1 MQMFQ
6 EILNSIK
13 KFCKRI
19 TIFFIVFNLAALISA
34 FFLPRESRID
44 LIKIGFIVN
53 LVIIGIFQ
61 VSFDLKK
68 KVEKGDTSILATE
81 KQKRE
86 APIIKVIGIILMI
99 LNIIGTIVISCT
111 QSLYSLYFEMII
123 VFITGMLALMTYVRY
138 RISNNIEDCKPFGV
152 ILSVL
157 LSIIVFVIII
167 I

>member
-1 MQMFQ
+1 MG
-6 EILNSIK
+6 L
-13 KFCKRI
+13 
-19 TIFFIVFNLAALISA
+19 L
-34 FFLPRESRID
+34 
-44 LIKIGFIVN
+44 VN

-61 VSFDLKK
+61 VSFDFKK

-81 KQKRE
+81 KQKKE
-86 APIIKVIGIILMI
+86 MPIIKAIGIILMI
-99 LNIIGTIVISCT
+99 LNIIGTIFILCT

-138 RISNNIEDCKPFGV
+138 RISNNIEDCKPFDV

-157 LSIIVFVIII
+157 LSIIVLVIII

>member
-1 MQMFQ
+1 MQEFQ
-6 EILNSIK
+6 CLLNKIK
-13 KFCKRI
+13 KVNKML
-19 TIFFIVFNLAALISA
+19 TIFSIVFNLAALISA

-44 LIKIGFIVN
+44 LIKIGLLVN

-81 KQKRE
+81 KQKKE
-86 APIIKVIGIILMI
+86 MPIIKAIGIILMI

-123 VFITGMLALMTYVRY
+123 VFITGMLALVTYVRY
-138 RISNNIEDCKPFGV
+138 RISNNIEDCKPFDV